1 MKIRPGTLPRLHT
14 TWFAMWLWW
23 RKALVLSWQSGR
35 SYFAEQLHSILRMA
49 LRGALLQR
57 VKQKSSSF
65 SSPPACVWATSRLPE
80 ELSRGLAHPSGPSG
94 DPAQSAWRCCH
105 SPSQSAQCSKSLQP
119 DSAIHTHVYRYYIFM
134 TFSLFP
140 PPPSAHRAFKLMESC
155 YKSESTSS
163 SSNASPP
170 HTHTQN
176 QVWTRVTNPDGGGGA
191 GESDK
196 GASCF
201 VPHSWAG
208 GVEQVVDAPDE
219 ACTLPRVGMTHL

>member
-1 MKIRPGTLPRLHT
+1 MKKKNKKIDWYLIFNAQSTMKIRPGTLPRLHT

-35 SYFAEQLHSILRMA
+35 SYFAEQPHSILRMA

-119 DSAIHTHVYRYYIFM
+119 ESA
-134 TFSLFP
+134 
-140 PPPSAHRAFKLMESC
+140 
-155 YKSESTSS
+155 
-163 SSNASPP
+163 N
-170 HTHTQN
+170 THTCIDTTYS
-176 QVWTRVTNPDGGGGA
+176 WL
-191 GESDK
+191 SLY
-196 GASCF
+196 S
-201 VPHSWAG
+201 PHPLQHT
-208 GVEQVVDAPDE
+208 E
-219 ACTLPRVGMTHL
+219 HLS